1 MANLFKLWRCG
12 YYVTFYFRKSIWRL
26 GGLFLI
32 NEQAVFWS
40 RVLTELTLSFHII
53 YATIGVGIPLM
64 IMIAQW
70 VGIKNNDEHYIL
82 LARRWTRG
90 FVITVAVGV
99 VTGTAIG
106 LQLSLLWPN
115 FMQLAGQVIALPLFM
130 ETFAFFF
137 EAIFLGIYLY
147 TWDRFDNQKKHMLL
161 LIPVAIGA
169 SMSAV
174 FITIVNAFMNAPQ
187 GFEIVDGQLVN
198 IQPLIAMFNPA
209 MPTKVAHVVVTA
221 YMTSAFVLA
230 SIAAYRLL
238 KGSDHVYHKK
248 ALYLLMKLGLIFS
261 IAAALIGDFSGKYLA
276 EYQPE
281 KLAAAEWHFETE
293 EGASLILFG
302 IMNDGEVKY
311 EIRIPFALSILAHSH
326 PTAEVIGLEEYPK
339 DEWPPLY
346 IHYLFNIM
354 VFIGMFMTLVS
365 FLYVAAVTRR
375 WTFVKSKWFGWVMVA
390 GGPLSMIAIEAG
402 WWLAEVGRQPWIL
415 RGIMRTE
422 HGATTSG
429 SVDLMFILFCILYI
443 VLGIGSVVVL
453 NRMFRSNPIEREIA
467 DRQSEKKGEI
477 Q

>member
-1 MANLFKLWRCG
+1 MG
-12 YYVTFYFRKSIWRL
+12 
-26 GGLFLI
+26 
-32 NEQAVFWS
+32 NEEAVFFS

-70 VGIKNNDEHYIL
+70 VGIKKNDEHYIL
-82 LARRWTRG
+82 LARRWARG

-115 FMQLAGQVIALPLFM
+115 FMELAGNVIALPLFM

-147 TWDRFDNQKKHMLL
+147 TWDRFENQKKHLLL

-169 SMSAV
+169 SFSAV

-187 GFEIVDGQLVN
+187 GFNLVDGELIN
-198 IQPLIAMFNPA
+198 INPILAMFNPA
-209 MPTKVAHVVVTA
+209 MPTKVAHVLVTA

-230 SIAAYRLL
+230 SIAALRLL
-238 KGSDHVYHKK
+238 QGSKHVYHKK
-248 ALYLLMKLGLIFS
+248 ALFLMLKMGLIFS
-261 IAAALIGDFSGKYLA
+261 ISAAIIGDFSGKYLA

-293 EGASLILFG
+293 ENASLIMYGVL
-302 IMNDGEVKY
+302 DDEEVKY
-311 EIRIPFALSILAHSH
+311 AIKIPYALSVLAHGD
-326 PTAEVIGLEEYPK
+326 PFAEVIGLDQFSE
-339 DEWPPLY
+339 DEIPPLY
-346 IHYLFNIM
+346 IHYLFDIM
-354 VFIGMFMTLVS
+354 VTIGMWLS
-365 FLYVAAVTRR
+365 FLSAVYVFATWRN
-375 WTFVKSKWFGWVMVA
+375 WSFVQTKWFRWLLVA

-402 WWLAEVGRQPWIL
+402 WWMAEVGRQPWVL

-422 HGATTSG
+422 DAATTSG
-429 SVDLMFILFCILYI
+429 QVDIMLVLFAGLYLILG
-443 VLGIGSVVVL
+443 VGSIVVL
-453 NRMFRSNPIEREIA
+453 RRMFKKNPVEQEIE
-467 DRQSEKKGEI
+467 DRRKEQDGEFS
-477 Q
+477 

>member
-1 MANLFKLWRCG
+1 M
-12 YYVTFYFRKSIWRL
+12 
-26 GGLFLI
+26 I
-32 NEQAVFWS
+32 NESAVFWS

-70 VGIKNNDEHYIL
+70 VGYKNKDEHYIL
-82 LARRWTRG
+82 LARRWARG

-147 TWDRFDNQKKHMLL
+147 TWDRFDSQRKHMLL

-187 GFEIVDGQLVN
+187 GFEMLNGELVN
-198 IQPLIAMFNPA
+198 IQPLVAMFNPA
-209 MPTKVAHVVVTA
+209 MPTKVAHVLVSA

-230 SIAAYRLL
+230 SIAAFRLL
-238 KGSDHVYHKK
+238 KGSNHIYHKK
-248 ALYLLMKLGLIFS
+248 ALFLLMKLGLIFS
-261 IAAALIGDFSGKYLA
+261 IATAIIGDFSGKYLA

-293 EGASLILFG
+293 EGAPLVLLGFL
-302 IMNDGEVKY
+302 NDEEEITY
-311 EIRIPFALSILAHSH
+311 SIRIPYALSILAHGN
-326 PTAEVIGLEEYPK
+326 PMAEVVGLEEFPE
-339 DEWPPLY
+339 DEIPPLY

-354 VFIGMFMTLVS
+354 VFIGMFMILVS
-365 FLYVAAVTRR
+365 IIYLAGIWRGWSFIKA
-375 WTFVKSKWFGWVMVA
+375 KWFRWGIVT
-390 GGPLSMIAIEAG
+390 GGPLSIIAIEAG

-422 HGATTSG
+422 EGATTSG
-429 SVDLMFILFCILYI
+429 QVDLMFILFCLLYL

-453 NRMFRSNPIEREIA
+453 RRMFRSNTIEQEIA
-467 DRQSEKKGEI
+467 DRESVKAGEG